1 MIEMTMSVLTLY
13 RSLLREA
20 KTVSD
25 YNFRSYALR
34 RIKAGFNKNR
44 QLQGEEITSALCEGQ
59 NQLEML
65 KRQSMLTRMYPSATS
80 VMEKV

>member
-1 MIEMTMSVLTLY
+1 MTMTVQTLY

-20 KTVSD
+20 KRVSD

-34 RIKAGFNKNR
+34 RIEAGFNKNR
-44 QLQGEEITSALCEGQ
+44 QLQGEEAESVINEGY
-59 NQLEML
+59 NQLDML

>member
-1 MIEMTMSVLTLY
+1 MTMTVQTLY

-20 KTVSD
+20 KRVSD

-34 RIKAGFNKNR
+34 RIEAGFNKNR
-44 QLQGEEITSALCEGQ
+44 QLQGEEAELVINEGY
-59 NQLEML
+59 NQLDML